1 MDEQRKS
8 NWIEIVYASKSTQKL
23 IRMKYHDM
31 TAEQAI
37 ERSGILELYT
47 EIDLANNKIGIFGKK
62 IRLSKRLRPGDRV
75 EIYRP
80 LLVNPKEARRLRAKT
95 AKT

>member
-1 MDEQRKS
+1 MSDPH
-8 NWIEIVYASKSTQKL
+8 NWIEVAYASVSRQTL

-37 ERSGILELYT
+37 ERSGILDQYPD
-47 EIDLANNKIGIFGKK
+47 IDLAVNKVGVFGEKA
-62 IRLSKRLRPGDRV
+62 RLSQRLKPGDRV

-80 LLVNPKEARRLRAKT
+80 LEINPKQARRMRAKA
-95 AKT
+95 AK